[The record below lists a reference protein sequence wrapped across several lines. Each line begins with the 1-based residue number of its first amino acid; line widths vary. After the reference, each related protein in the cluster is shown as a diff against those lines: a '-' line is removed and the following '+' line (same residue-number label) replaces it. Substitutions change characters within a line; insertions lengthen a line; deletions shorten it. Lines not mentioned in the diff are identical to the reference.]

1 MPNASINFSASVT
14 VDDETKTISSSGTLA
29 YRALTSGS
37 QTVGN
42 TYEAFATSVDPGAA
56 TVIIYNTGTVDVSIR
71 ITTLSAAAANDY
83 QFLNCIAGG
92 ILVIHPL
99 SGDGPATWSALSA
112 RTSSSTSTLDYCIIR

>member
-1 MPNASINFSASVT
+1 MATASINFSASVT
-14 VDDETKTISSSGTLA
+14 DEGETKTISSNGSISC
-29 YRALTSGS
+29 RFLTSGS

-42 TYEAFATSVDPGAA
+42 TYEAFATNANPGAA

-71 ITTLSAAAANDY
+71 IATASAASTSDY

-99 SGDGPATWSALSA
+99 SGDGPSTWSALSA
-112 RTSSSTSTLDYCIIR
+112 RTSSSTSVLDYCIIR